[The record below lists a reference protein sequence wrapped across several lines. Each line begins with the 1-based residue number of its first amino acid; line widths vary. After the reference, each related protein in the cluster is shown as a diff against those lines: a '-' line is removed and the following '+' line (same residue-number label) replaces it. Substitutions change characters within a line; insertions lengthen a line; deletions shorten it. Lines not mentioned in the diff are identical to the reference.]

1 MMKIA
6 VFIDTQGEIASVFTP
21 GIVRVFTYYGDHWR
35 PVKDI
40 PYALGQE
47 MDLTEIRTRTLA
59 MLTELTACRHF
70 VALDIHGALRAWFD
84 GMGITMWQC
93 RGSAQA
99 CLSAVYHSVRRRALP
114 QVAAQQTY
122 IQTGTDDGE
131 YHINLMTAL
140 ASDAGLTSKQLLL
153 PFLQT
158 RTFTRLNVI
167 CDHLPKWFAQ
177 QLPALNLALVV
188 KHQPQGYLLAT
199 IHPASPK

>member
-1 MMKIA
+1 MKIA
-6 VFIDTQGEIASVFTP
+6 VFIDSQGEIASVFTP
-21 GIVRVFTYYGDHWR
+21 GIVRVFTCYGDHWR

-93 RGSAQA
+93 RGASEA

-122 IQTGTDDGE
+122 IQAGTDDGE

-153 PFLQT
+153 PFLQA
-158 RTFTRLNVI
+158 RAFTRLNVI

-188 KHQPQGYLLAT
+188 NPQPQGFLLAT
-199 IHPASPK
+199 IHPASPE